1 MDQSRSHVDFSRPYI
16 EGKPR
21 AHEAKHRRKAAA
33 QPEHPKHDAVLTE
46 VNDDEALHYEQGLPS
61 NFTKGL
67 RHSDLGLLAN
77 TNEYD
82 AFVTEVNQPG
92 NPVTPSDFS
101 SANPGIMPADYKS
114 SVIGIN
120 DPGPGTKP
128 NWRGWES
135 PRAGHYYDLQGPDAD
150 AFGMAPAPDFGSSEL
165 SAEMAEVYAMAMLR
179 DVPFRQISLGAGVD
193 ANTGIGTADVID
205 ALNGVPYFDGSASGL
220 SLFARRRRAGRLN
233 EPDYDMNTPPDPA
246 GPSVT
251 PANLFRGSGPGAKV
265 GPYVS
270 QFMLIGNGANDTVS
284 GAPGSAAYGQTDGY
298 INYGNQPIDQRGRVF
313 LPGLDYMTSW
323 AQWHDVQ
330 QGADV
335 RGAHVFDPMRR
346 FISTPRHLATYVRF
360 DALYQA
366 YLNACLLLL
375 GQNYPTQGGFPD
387 QGDLTRTPFA
397 SFGGPHVL
405 SLMTEVATR
414 CLKFARRQ
422 KFNYHRRA
430 RPEKISGI
438 LAVADGILAG
448 RVPDGDVALDVQ
460 TPAIDM
466 LNELGAL
473 KDLVATHNRE
483 RESGFGSNASHRRV
497 VSNAADE
504 PSWITDD
511 NGASNLL
518 LAMAF
523 PEGSPMHPSYA
534 AGHATVAGGCVTML
548 KAFFETMNDDWT
560 PKTWSDSAPMANDG
574 TGLTPVE
581 ASDDG
586 TFLTP
591 LADDQ
596 NMTVEGELNKLAAN
610 ISVARNMAGVHYY
623 SDYYDSLRMGER
635 VAVGILADQMHTY
648 DERVIKRLRSFDGDR
663 ITLDSQNPGDA
674 DIETAT
680 GDVIS
685 YRDWCY
691 RHMEDTTPTS

>member
-1 MDQSRSHVDFSRPYI
+1 MDQPRSHVDFSRPYI
-16 EGKPR
+16 EGKER
-21 AHEAKHRRKAAA
+21 AHSARQRRKAAA
-33 QPEHPKHDAVLTE
+33 KPEHPKHKHVLTD
-46 VNDDEALHYEQGLPS
+46 VNDDEALHYSQGLPS

-67 RHSDLGLLAN
+67 RHDDLGLVLDE
-77 TNEYD
+77 NEYN

-92 NPVTPSDFS
+92 NPVTPSDFGT
-101 SANPGIMPADYKS
+101 ANPGIAQADFKS
-114 SVIGIN
+114 DVNGV
-120 DPGPGTKP
+120 KP
-128 NWRGWES
+128 KWRGWES

-150 AFGMAPAPDFGSSEL
+150 AVGMAPAPAFGSSEL

-179 DVPFRQISLGAGVD
+179 DVPFRQISMGAGID
-193 ANTGIGTADVID
+193 ANTGIGTTDVID
-205 ALNGVPYFDGSASGL
+205 ALNAVPYFDGSATGL
-220 SLFARRRRAGRLN
+220 SLFARRRRAARLN
-233 EPDYDMNTPPDPA
+233 DPDYNMDTPPDPV

-251 PANLFRGSGPGAKV
+251 ADNLFRGSGPGAKA
-265 GPYVS
+265 GPVVS

-284 GAPGSAAYGQTDGY
+284 GAPGSAAYSQTDGY

-313 LPGLDYMTSW
+313 LPALDYMTKW

-330 QGADV
+330 QGADF
-335 RGAHVFDPMRR
+335 RGKHVFDPVRR
-346 FISTPRHLATYVRF
+346 FIATPRHLATYVRF

-375 GQNYPTQGGFPD
+375 DQGYKTQGGFPD
-387 QGDLTRTPFA
+387 QNELARTPFA

-430 RPEKISGI
+430 RPEKIAGVLSVIDAIQSGNVSDNE
-438 LAVADGILAG
+438 VAE
-448 RVPDGDVALDVQ
+448 DVQ
-460 TPAIDM
+460 VAAIAM
-466 LNELGAL
+466 LNELGSL
-473 KDLVATHNRE
+473 KDMVASHNRE
-483 RESGFGSNASHRRV
+483 RETGAGSNVAHRP
-497 VSNAADE
+497 VSSMAGDE
-504 PSWITDD
+504 PPWITAN

-548 KAFFETMNDDWT
+548 KAFFDTLEDDWT
-560 PKTWSDSAPMANDG
+560 PRPWVESAPMAGNG

-586 TFLTP
+586 TFLLP
-591 LADDQ
+591 LADGAG
-596 NMTVEGELNKLAAN
+596 MTVEGELNKLAAN
-610 ISVARNMAGVHYY
+610 ISIARNMAGVHYY

-635 VAVGILADQMHTY
+635 VAVGILVDQMHTY

-663 ITLDSQNPGDA
+663 ITIDSQSPGDA
-674 DIETAT
+674 DILTAT
-680 GDVIS
+680 GEAIS